1 MFSLPPVF
9 FHTCQLTEQSEV
21 DWSALA
27 SSVRPTTRCALVQRS
42 CGYAWRRSLT
52 VADIQCI
59 VTIVKV
65 RGVCRGLCSREAAL
79 SVGFD
84 FCARRI
90 GNHLQ
95 LAIRRVRV
103 TAALPVLSSGCIM
116 IIRLFNAALPSS
128 SLPCYKLA

>member
-27 SSVRPTTRCALVQRS
+27 SSVRPSTRCALVQRS

-52 VADIQCI
+52 VADIQRI

-65 RGVCRGLCSREAAL
+65 RQVCRLYAIDYCAAGKRLCRWGSTFVLGGLETISSWQSAAC
-79 SVGFD
+79 V
-84 FCARRI
+84 
-90 GNHLQ
+90 
-95 LAIRRVRV
+95 
-103 TAALPVLSSGCIM
+103 
-116 IIRLFNAALPSS
+116 
-128 SLPCYKLA
+128 SLLHCQCYPLVAS